1 MHAITGITGQVGG
14 AVAREL
20 LVRGERVRAVVRD
33 ADKGRAWAA
42 LGCELALASMD
53 DAAALARAFDGATS
67 VFVLPPPVFDPAPGF
82 PEARAAAAA
91 LDHALRTARPARVVC
106 LSTIGAQAA
115 QANLLSQHTLMEEV
129 WSALPLDVTILRP
142 SWFIENLRW
151 DVDAAR
157 NQGAIPAFLQ
167 PTDRRVPMVATA
179 DIGRVAAQL
188 LMEAGQGRRIVELDG
203 PAPVSPDDI
212 AAALSQAL
220 GRPVRA
226 EAVPRAGWDA
236 LFRSQGM
243 RHPEPRIRMLDGFN
257 EGWIRFEGGAATP
270 VRGTT
275 PLADVVEQLVGLMPP
290 R

>member
-20 LVRGERVRAVVRD
+20 LARGERVRAVVRD

-188 LMEAGQGRRIVELDG
+188 LMEAG
-203 PAPVSPDDI
+203 
-212 AAALSQAL
+212 
-220 GRPVRA
+220 
-226 EAVPRAGWDA
+226 
-236 LFRSQGM
+236 
-243 RHPEPRIRMLDGFN
+243 
-257 EGWIRFEGGAATP
+257 
-270 VRGTT
+270 
-275 PLADVVEQLVGLMPP
+275 
-290 R
+290 

>member
-1 MHAITGITGQVGG
+1 
-14 AVAREL
+14 
-20 LVRGERVRAVVRD
+20 
-33 ADKGRAWAA
+33 
-42 LGCELALASMD
+42 
-53 DAAALARAFDGATS
+53 
-67 VFVLPPPVFDPAPGF
+67 VFDPAPGF
-82 PEARAAAAA
+82 PEARATAAA
-91 LDHALRTARPARVVC
+91 LDQALRAARPARVVC

-157 NQGAIPAFLQ
+157 TSGVIPAFLQ

-188 LMEAGQGRRIVELDG
+188 LVEAGQGRRIVELDG
-203 PAPVSPDDI
+203 PAAVSPDDI

-226 EAVPRAGWDA
+226 EPVPRAGWDA

-243 RHPEPRIRMLDGFN
+243 RNPEPRIRMLDGFN
-257 EGWIRFEGGAATP
+257 EGWIRFEGGAATH
-270 VRGTT
+270 VRGAT
-275 PLADVVEQLVGLMPP
+275 PLAELVEQLVGLMPP